1 MVILKCFRRFP
12 AYAVPEA
19 NIHGVRDVEERS
31 SRNFRLR
38 SCFVYT
44 VVWVPSALDLDF
56 HTEALVVWWVFEV
69 GVENETKWWL
79 VLERSWGRL
88 GEDIVG
94 DDNIESVE
102 ISAKTS
108 PDLCHPAGRPNLFL
122 MPFKHFT
129 ARHIPRFITTERLVR
144 IFAKAAINLGKSTIT
159 NQTYSVDLDGRRGNS
174 SSGGNN
180 SCGQLGLGKTSA
192 GRLGH
197 GNQSKIFSLTERG
210 SVFIFG
216 EQTVNKMNMGTGA
229 YPWNNE
235 GKMKY
240 LQPLATFLYG
250 SQFKGVEHLITS
262 KSMPVINSKKIL
274 GQEYIY
280 LSFALAPLGSEYRK
294 LIEGSIVD
302 KI

>member
-56 HTEALVVWWVFEV
+56 HTEILENSSILALKDLFLGLEEMVQREL
-69 GVENETKWWL
+69 EEYEI
-79 VLERSWGRL
+79 VL
-88 GEDIVG
+88 I
-94 DDNIESVE
+94 E

-216 EQTVNKMNMGTGA
+216 EQTVNKM
-229 YPWNNE
+229 
-235 GKMKY
+235 
-240 LQPLATFLYG
+240 
-250 SQFKGVEHLITS
+250 S
-262 KSMPVINSKKIL
+262 KLLLLDVL
-274 GQEYIY
+274 V
-280 LSFALAPLGSEYRK
+280 AL
-294 LIEGSIVD
+294 D
-302 KI
+302 